1 MINYWD
7 DKYGGKEEEINNQRL
22 KEKLNKERYEQSKSS
37 SESFKT
43 LAIKFC
49 GIFVKDTNVKIYGRD
64 IYEKFI
70 EITMSKTDFE
80 TMVKESNIK
89 GDNND

>member
-7 DKYGGKEEEINNQRL
+7 DKYGGKEKEINNQRL
-22 KEKLNKERYEQSKSS
+22 KEKLNKEKYEQSS
-37 SESFKT
+37 SESFKM

-64 IYEKFI
+64 VYEKFI

-80 TMVKESNIK
+80 IMVKESNIK
-89 GDNND
+89 GDNNND